1 MSVRK
6 RGRRLVFVWVVL
18 AALLG
23 AILYAERADLVTL
36 WNRQVDVH
44 GHSGPRDLVVVPFD
58 ELGAVEIVYQGSV
71 HRFERDAA
79 RLWFYHGAHAAQEA
93 AHEHQTDPAA
103 ADRIE
108 KALAVFARARIERHF
123 MLDFASLGSSPEQR
137 MLSGADEVRDYGV
150 RAPSMLVLL
159 YLPGQIEPAARYAVG
174 DVAPDSHSRYVQ
186 RLGSPE
192 VVTIPNYQI
201 ENLQQ
206 LISSMTSDELRNA
219 PAASVRSDLRA
230 GSHRGPR
237 APPTPLMAPRN
248 PA

>member
-1 MSVRK
+1 VAAAVSARK
-6 RGRRLVFVWVVL
+6 PGRRLVLVWVVL

-44 GHSGPRDLVVVPFD
+44 GHSGPRDLVVVPLD
-58 ELGAVEIVYQGSV
+58 ELGAVEIVYQGTV
-71 HRFERDAA
+71 HRFERDAGK
-79 RLWFYHGAHAAQEA
+79 LWFYHGAHAAQQA

-103 ADRIE
+103 AERIE
-108 KALAVFARARIERHF
+108 KALAAFMRTRIERHF
-123 MLDFASLGSSPEQR
+123 MLDFASLGSSPAQR
-137 MLSGADEVRDYGV
+137 ELSGEHEVRDYGV
-150 RAPSMLVLL
+150 RAPSMIVLL
-159 YLPGQIEPAARYAVG
+159 YLPAQIEPAARYAVG

-206 LISSMTSDELRNA
+206 LIASMTPDGLRDA
-219 PAASVRSDLRA
+219 PAEPVRSD
-230 GSHRGPR
+230 
-237 APPTPLMAPRN
+237 
-248 PA
+248 